1 MPTTTTGPIIPEAT
15 PLFSAP
21 KQRAGSFS
29 AAPELPMSRKEME
42 RLAKQYRELQSA
54 YATLKAK
61 PDDPPS
67 NRSVGYFLFFENAGV
82 VWL

>member
-42 RLAKQYRELQSA
+42 RLGWESCDIIIVTGDA
-54 YATLKAK
+54 YIDH
-61 PDDPPS
+61 P
-67 NRSVGYFLFFENAGV
+67 
-82 VWL
+82 